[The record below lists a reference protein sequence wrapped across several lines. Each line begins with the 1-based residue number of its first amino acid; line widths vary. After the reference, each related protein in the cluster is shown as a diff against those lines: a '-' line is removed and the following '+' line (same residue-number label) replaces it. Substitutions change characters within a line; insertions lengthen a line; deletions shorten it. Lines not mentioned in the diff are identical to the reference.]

1 VPPLPECSVS
11 PREWVSDALGYVLST
26 AVVSAQTEKVV
37 KFFLE
42 RTAAEAMIEE
52 VVDPRC

>member
-1 VPPLPECSVS
+1 VPPLPECPVS